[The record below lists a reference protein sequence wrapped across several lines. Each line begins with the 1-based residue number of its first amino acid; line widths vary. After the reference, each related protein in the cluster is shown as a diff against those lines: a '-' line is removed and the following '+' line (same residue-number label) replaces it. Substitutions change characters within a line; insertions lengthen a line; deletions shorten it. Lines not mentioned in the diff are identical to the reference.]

1 MNKKPKGEI
10 MKDLQLLPYLTFDG
24 TCREAMEFYRQVFG
38 GELEVRYF
46 KEFYGDMPQTDQEKV
61 MHAELKNDAM
71 SLMASDSVPGSE
83 TTFGDNV
90 RITVTGTDSKRLAA
104 FFGELGQGGTVFM
117 PFEKQVWGQELG
129 MLTDKFG
136 THWLISVRGE

>member
-1 MNKKPKGEI
+1 

-46 KEFYGDMPQTDQEKV
+46 KEFYGDMPQADKEKV

-90 RITVTGTDSKRLAA
+90 RITVTGIDSKRLAA
-104 FFGELGQGGTVFM
+104 FFGELSQGGTVIM

>member
-1 MNKKPKGEI
+1 

-24 TCREAMEFYRQVFG
+24 TCREAMEFYKQVFG
-38 GELEVRYF
+38 GELDVRYF
-46 KEFYGDMPQTDQEKV
+46 KEFYGDMPESDKEKV

-71 SLMASDSVPGSE
+71 SLMASDTVPGSE

-90 RITVTGTDSKRLAA
+90 RITITGTDTKRLAA
-104 FFGELGQGGTVFM
+104 FFEALSQGGTVMM

>member
-1 MNKKPKGEI
+1 MR
-10 MKDLQLLPYLTFDG
+10 DLQLLPYLTFDG
-24 TCREAMEFYRQVFG
+24 TCREAMEFYKQVFG

-46 KEFYGDMPQTDQEKV
+46 SEFYGDLPQADKEKV

-90 RITVTGTDSKRLAA
+90 RITVTSTDSKRLAA
-104 FFGELGQGGTVFM
+104 FFEELSQGGTVIM

-129 MLTDKFG
+129 TLTDKFG

>member
-1 MNKKPKGEI
+1 MR
-10 MKDLQLLPYLTFDG
+10 DLQLLPYLTFDG
-24 TCREAMEFYRQVFG
+24 TCREAMEFYKQVFG

-46 KEFYGDMPQTDQEKV
+46 SEFYGDLPQADKEKV

-90 RITVTGTDSKRLAA
+90 RITVTSTDSKRLAA
-104 FFGELGQGGTVFM
+104 FFEELSQGGTVIM
-117 PFEKQVWGQELG
+117 LFEKQVWGQELG

>member
-1 MNKKPKGEI
+1 

-46 KEFYGDMPQTDQEKV
+46 KEFYGDMPQADQEKV

-90 RITVTGTDSKRLAA
+90 RITVTGTDSKRLVA
-104 FFGELGQGGTVFM
+104 FFEELSQGGTVIM

>member
-1 MNKKPKGEI
+1 

-24 TCREAMEFYRQVFG
+24 TCHEAMAFYRQVFG

-46 KEFYGDMPQTDQEKV
+46 KEFYGDMPQADQEKV

-104 FFGELGQGGTVFM
+104 FFEELSQGGTVIM

-136 THWLISVRGE
+136 THWLISVRGG

>member
-1 MNKKPKGEI
+1 METVQI
-10 MKDLQLLPYLTFDG
+10 LPYLTFEG
-24 TCREAMEFYRQVFG
+24 TCRQAMEFYRQVFG
-38 GELEVRYF
+38 GELEFRYF
-46 KEFYGDMPQTDQEKV
+46 REFYGEMPQPDQEKV

-71 SLMASDSVPGSE
+71 SLMGSDTVPGMQ

-90 RITVTGTDSKRLAA
+90 RITVTGTDSQRLAG
-104 FFGELGQGGTVFM
+104 FFEKLSQGGAVMM

-136 THWLISVRGE
+136 THWLVSVRGG

>member
-1 MNKKPKGEI
+1 

-24 TCREAMEFYRQVFG
+24 NCREAMEFYKQVFG
-38 GELEVRYF
+38 GELTVRTF
-46 KEFYGDMPQTDQEKV
+46 SEFYGDMPQAEKEKV
-61 MHAELKNDAM
+61 MHSELMNDAM
-71 SLMASDSVPGSE
+71 SLMASDTVPGSQ

-90 RITVTGTDSKRLAA
+90 RITVTGTETKKLAG
-104 FFGELGQGGTVFM
+104 FFDKLSPGGTVMM

-136 THWLISVRGE
+136 THWLVSVRGE

>member
-1 MNKKPKGEI
+1 MR
-10 MKDLQLLPYLTFDG
+10 DLQLLPYLTFDG
-24 TCREAMEFYRQVFG
+24 TCREAMEFYKQVFG

-46 KEFYGDMPQTDQEKV
+46 SEFYGDLPQADKEKV

-90 RITVTGTDSKRLAA
+90 RITVTSTDSKRLAA
-104 FFGELGQGGTVFM
+104 FFEELSQGGTVIM